1 MLDFK
6 DIESFRAPSDTM
18 KDYVQSERR
27 EKYMQMEQKKLEVE
41 AFKRQREVELHESA
55 IMREQ
60 LQDQFKK
67 VGMLQQENEQLS
79 FNLETVRN
87 ELEKSREIHKKQI
100 DGFTEQIKE
109 LMHSVEHHKNLHK
122 RALEDHENNAKDLKA
137 KNERDQAQATA
148 DHDEFVEKM
157 KA

>member
-1 MLDFK
+1 
-6 DIESFRAPSDTM
+6 
-18 KDYVQSERR
+18 
-27 EKYMQMEQKKLEVE
+27 
-41 AFKRQREVELHESA
+41 
-55 IMREQ
+55 MREQ

-67 VGMLQQENEQLS
+67 VGMLQAENEQLS

-109 LMHSVEHHKNLHK
+109 LMHSVEHHKGLHK
-122 RALEDHENNAKDLKA
+122 RALEDHENNAKDMKA
-137 KNERDQAQATA
+137 KYERDHKQTTI

-157 KA
+157 KEQYEKQIEILKAKVASLEKDKELKESHIECLTNEVDDKSSKIEILEKRLDR